1 MAERVKRTPAQLNAG
16 IIVRKGEARPVRP
29 SEQKA
34 ETTESDPLPRGTKN
48 TIAITVRLD
57 EARYRRLIAYGAE
70 FFPRRTNQEIM
81 VEALDAY
88 LAQVT
93 EV

>member
-1 MAERVKRTPAQLNAG
+1 MAERAKRTPAHLNAG

-29 SEQKA
+29 PEQQA
-34 ETTESDPLPRGTKN
+34 ETTESAPLPKGTKN

-57 EARYRRLIAYGAE
+57 EARYRRLIAYGAA

-93 EV
+93 EA

>member
-1 MAERVKRTPAQLNAG
+1 MVERAKELPHNLMRGLLSGRERRGRWGLRNGTQTPPSAP
-16 IIVRKGEARPVRP
+16 RP
-29 SEQKA
+29 K
-34 ETTESDPLPRGTKN
+34 GTKN

-57 EARYRRLIAYGAE
+57 EARYRRLIAYGAA

-93 EV
+93 EA

>member
-1 MAERVKRTPAQLNAG
+1 MAERAKRSPAQLNAG

-29 SEQKA
+29 PEQNA
-34 ETTESDPLPRGTKN
+34 ETPQSAPLPKGTKN

-57 EARYRRLIAYGAE
+57 EARYRKLIAYGAE

-93 EV
+93 EA

>member
-1 MAERVKRTPAQLNAG
+1 MAERAKRTPAHLNAG
-16 IIVRKGEARPVRP
+16 IIVRKGEARPARP
-29 SEQKA
+29 PEQQA
-34 ETTESDPLPRGTKN
+34 ETTASALLPKGTKN

-57 EARYRRLIAYGAE
+57 EARYRRLIAYGAA

-93 EV
+93 EA